1 MRVNGKTLAVE
12 VHGKGDAVLMVH
24 GLGGTSNTWHAQRN
38 LLARNFQVICPDL
51 EGSGRSPL
59 DGTLSI
65 AGFVADMLG
74 VLDALGVEAA
84 HAVGHS
90 MGTIVCQHLAAAHA
104 SRIKSLALI
113 GPLAEPPPPA
123 RAALTAR
130 AQLAR
135 TEGMVPIAD
144 ALVEASISVA
154 SRTANTTVA
163 AFVREILMRQP
174 AEGYARTCEA
184 LAAATAAK
192 PEAIRCPTVLIT
204 GDEDLVGPPRATA
217 QLCRAI
223 AGARAVILP
232 ATGHWTPVEKPN
244 EVNRALLDFYFAA
257 HDFG

>member
-12 VHGKGDAVLMVH
+12 IHGKGDAILMVH
-24 GLGGTSNTWHAQRN
+24 GLGGTSNTWHAQRTM
-38 LLARNFQVICPDL
+38 LAQNFQVICPDL

-65 AGFVADMLG
+65 TSFVADMVG
-74 VLDALGVEAA
+74 VLNALEIESA

-104 SRIKSLALI
+104 SRIKSLALV
-113 GPLAEPPPPA
+113 GPLAEPPPAA
-123 RAALTAR
+123 RAALTER
-130 AQLAR
+130 AKLAR
-135 TEGMVPIAD
+135 SEGLVPIAD
-144 ALVEASISVA
+144 ALVQASISVA
-154 SRTANTTVA
+154 SRTANPTVA

-204 GDEDLVGPPRATA
+204 GDEDGVGPPHATA
-217 QLCRAI
+217 QLARAI
-223 AGARAVILP
+223 AGARAVIFP
-232 ATGHWTPVEKPN
+232 STGHWTPVEKPT
-244 EVNRALLDFYFAA
+244 EVNRTLLDFYFSA
-257 HDFG
+257 HDFA